1 MNNMNNNSLIS
12 TESINAYKERLK
24 RMRSCNRSSP
34 EIFLD
39 KYTAVSE
46 QVENLHVKAKV
57 GDFEVEADEPT
68 KLGGFNKAPNPM
80 QLLIASIANCL
91 ELTALTYFS
100 FSNLKVNS
108 VKVEVSAYYDK
119 AFLIYQTEN
128 SNGFPGF
135 YNFECNWII
144 ETNEKLSKIE
154 KILEKINS
162 ICPVKGTIAN
172 QNSFSHNIQLK

>member
-1 MNNMNNNSLIS
+1 MNNNSLIS
-12 TESINAYKERLK
+12 AESINAYKERLK
-24 RMRSCNRSSP
+24 RMNSCNRSSS
-34 EIFLD
+34 ETFID

-57 GDFEVEADEPT
+57 GDFEVESDEPNN
-68 KLGGFNKAPNPM
+68 LGGFNKAPNPM

-119 AFLIYQTEN
+119 AFLIYHTET

-135 YNFECNWII
+135 YDFECNWII
-144 ETNEKLSKIE
+144 ETDEKLAKIE
-154 KILEKINS
+154 KILEKIKK
-162 ICPVKGTIAN
+162 ICPVKGTIVN
-172 QNSFSHNIQLK
+172 KNSFSHKIQLE